1 MKYSDFIKVV
11 AKEANLSQA
20 DTKRVIDSANNII
33 KDAVKSGDEVVI
45 HGLGKFTMK
54 HRPAR
59 TGINPATKETIKIA
73 ATNVPAF
80 KVGKEFKDHVNS

>member
-1 MKYSDFIKVV
+1 MKYLDFIKVV
-11 AKEANLSQA
+11 AKEANLSQV